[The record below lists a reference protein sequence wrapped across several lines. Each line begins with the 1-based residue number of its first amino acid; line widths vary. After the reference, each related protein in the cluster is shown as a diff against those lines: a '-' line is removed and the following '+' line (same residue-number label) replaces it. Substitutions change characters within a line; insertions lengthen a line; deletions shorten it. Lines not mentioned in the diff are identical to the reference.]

1 MNLKRI
7 TSTVLAGIVLAGVGT
22 VAPVYAIGNI
32 WTDEHAEIQAKQ
44 YKKVVLF
51 PIRDRNESEGSFDE
65 NQGYNEY
72 FYKELKKHVNKTNI
86 LGFGDMLKE
95 KKHILRDNA
104 SYKNLTGHFDSE
116 ADRAKAVYDATAA
129 DGYLIPHIRWAQERV
144 DTSPATW
151 TRVKMESY
159 YDIDDGPNGDEHKL
173 NYQSWWQDHLIPE
186 HQSTLQMLDMDFILY
201 DAYTGKKAM
210 TRIDYYRNYNVDQR
224 HALKR
229 IGRGLAKDWAKLRKD
244 KDNNVPANALT
255 LGFRNFTLPDS
266 AGNDEFAI
274 KTIYYAIKDEA
285 GDTLKRVKVDYSPNG
300 GQYYVTG
307 DVTYYNRGETWN
319 PPSAS
324 AYPHCYNTQKF
335 QWTDD
340 KGNIH
345 TGERKYYKT
354 TNDDISDHFGFYSFW
369 YKVGMDL
376 RLVNASKGEVVYEK
390 YAEASDP
397 DFYADALRSILH
409 DFYKQVD
416 KLIGVEE
423 N

>member
-1 MNLKRI
+1 MNVKKMTGIIL
-7 TSTVLAGIVLAGVGT
+7 TELFLVSAGLAVPA
-22 VAPVYAIGNI
+22 YAIGNI

-51 PIRDRNESEGSFDE
+51 PIREPNESEGTFNE

-72 FYKELKKHVNKTNI
+72 LYKELKKHVHKTNI
-86 LGFGDMLKE
+86 LGFGDLLKE

-104 SYKNLTGHFDSE
+104 QYDALTRHFDSE

-129 DGYLIPHIRWAQERV
+129 DGYLIPHIRWEKERV

-159 YDIDDGPNGDEHKL
+159 YNIIDGPDGSKYQQ
-173 NYQSWWQDHLIPE
+173 NYNSWWHDHLIPE
-186 HQSTLQMLDMDFILY
+186 SQATLQMLDMDFILY

-244 KDNNVPANALT
+244 KDNTVPANAPT
-255 LGFRNFTLPDS
+255 MGFRNFTLPDS
-266 AGNDEFAI
+266 AANDEFAI

-285 GDTLKRVKVDYSPNG
+285 GDTLKNVKVDYSPNG

-324 AYPHCYNTQKF
+324 ASPHCYKTEKF
-335 QWTDD
+335 QWYDD
-340 KGNIH
+340 KGAAH
-345 TGERKYYKT
+345 TGERKYYT
-354 TNDDISDHFGFYSFW
+354 TNDDDIIDHAGYYSFW
-369 YKVGMDL
+369 YKVGMNL
-376 RLVNASKGEVVYEK
+376 RLVNASTGDVVYEK
-390 YAEASDP
+390 YDEASDP
-397 DFYADALRSILH
+397 DFYADSLRSILH
-409 DFYKQVD
+409 GFYKQVD
-416 KLIGVEE
+416 KIIGVKES
-423 N
+423 